1 MYRAA
6 LRSASRPAVAGLR
19 ASALRSAPRRFAST
33 SPADKSRSWKGSA
46 VRWALAGGAVYYY
59 STSTVFAEEA
69 IPGMHA
75 RINAATAPPVTIF
88 EAPLTPIDIA
98 KQFSTAPSS
107 FLESNETTE
116 LPTVASIVEE
126 RKSQA
131 AAKAQKPA
139 DSTPKQ
145 QDGKAE
151 TAAETTTNAG
161 SPAALEEE
169 ADQQGAFN
177 PETGE
182 INWDCPC
189 LGGMAHGPCGEE
201 FKTAFSCFVYSNEEP
216 KGMECI
222 DKFQAMQECFRQYP
236 EIYGAE
242 LAEADNAEDFPDDL
256 EHPSETQ
263 TLREDHH
270 AADTQTVSEGVKM
283 ADEQTPGAEP
293 SAAAPRQPTE
303 KPAEFKATDA
313 AVSVAPQQQTSKPAE
328 STPAESKPNDSGAA
342 DIKPVKSEPGPSAI
356 PEASI
361 DTTSTTPSR
370 GPKWED
376 ATEANKDDPKPKE
389 A

>member
-1 MYRAA
+1 MYRAV

-69 IPGMHA
+69 IP
-75 RINAATAPPVTIF
+75 
-88 EAPLTPIDIA
+88 A

-116 LPTVASIVEE
+116 LPTVASIVEG

-145 QDGKAE
+145 QDGKEE
-151 TAAETTTNAG
+151 TAAQTTANAA

-222 DKFQAMQECFRQYP
+222 DKFQGMQECFRQYP
-236 EIYGAE
+236 DIYGAE

-256 EHPSETQ
+256 DHPLETQ
-263 TLREDHH
+263 TLREDDH
-270 AADTQTVSEGVKM
+270 ATDTQIASEGVKVT
-283 ADEQTPGAEP
+283 DKQTPGVEP
-293 SAAAPRQPTE
+293 SAAAPRQQTEKPVEFKAVDATVSAAPQQHTE
-303 KPAEFKATDA
+303 KPAESKSAE
-313 AVSVAPQQQTSKPAE
+313 SKPAE
-328 STPAESKPNDSGAA
+328 SKPAGFKPNDSEAA
-342 DIKPVKSEPGPSAI
+342 DIKPVKSEPGPSVI

-361 DTTSTTPSR
+361 DTTSTNSPR
-370 GPKWED
+370 GPVWED

>member
-19 ASALRSAPRRFAST
+19 ASTLRSAPRRFAST

-69 IPGMHA
+69 IP
-75 RINAATAPPVTIF
+75 
-88 EAPLTPIDIA
+88 A

-116 LPTVASIVEE
+116 LPTVASIVEG

-145 QDGKAE
+145 QDGKEE
-151 TAAETTTNAG
+151 TAAETTANAG

-189 LGGMAHGPCGEE
+189 LGGMAHGPCGDE

-270 AADTQTVSEGVKM
+270 ATDTQTVSEGAKM
-283 ADEQTPGAEP
+283 TNEQTPGAEP

-313 AVSVAPQQQTSKPAE
+313 AVSAAPQQQTSKPAD
-328 STPAESKPNDSGAA
+328 SKPADSKPAEFKPNDSGAA

-361 DTTSTTPSR
+361 DTTSTIPSR

>member
-1 MYRAA
+1 MYRPA

-69 IPGMHA
+69 IP
-75 RINAATAPPVTIF
+75 V
-88 EAPLTPIDIA
+88 

-107 FLESNETTE
+107 FLESNEKTE
-116 LPTVASIVEE
+116 LPTVASIVEG
-126 RKSQA
+126 RKSQAAA

-145 QDGKAE
+145 QDAKE
-151 TAAETTTNAG
+151 DTTAETTANAG
-161 SPAALEEE
+161 SPEALEEE

-256 EHPSETQ
+256 EHPSDTQ

-270 AADTQTVSEGVKM
+270 ATDTRTASEGAKV
-283 ADEQTPGAEP
+283 ADKQTPGPEP
-293 SAAAPRQPTE
+293 SAAAISAAPRQQTE
-303 KPAEFKATDA
+303 KPAEFKATEA
-313 AVSVAPQQQTSKPAE
+313 AVSAAPQPQTEKPAE
-328 STPAESKPNDSGAA
+328 FKPIDSGAA
-342 DIKPVKSEPGPSAI
+342 DIKSVKSEPGPAAI

-376 ATEANKDDPKPKE
+376 ATDANKNDLKPKE